1 MYVHGV
7 AMRMRMW
14 WSNRSRVGQT
24 VVEDRYV
31 SLYQTVDLTRDFYF
45 SYTLDL
51 TRPIQHSM
59 VHVPADEVPQRTTTP
74 PHPRMRRGTV
84 STHPLGCENPM
95 FVWNECVVFVAR
107 RCSAQSVGLASHTLR
122 GMAAS

>member
-1 MYVHGV
+1 M
-7 AMRMRMW
+7 
-14 WSNRSRVGQT
+14 
-24 VVEDRYV
+24 